1 MNLNIAKEIYKVS
14 YHYNIYYIFINNT
27 KDL

>member
-1 MNLNIAKEIYKVS
+1 MNLNVAKKIYKVS
-14 YHYNIYYIFINNT
+14 HRYNIYYIFINNT